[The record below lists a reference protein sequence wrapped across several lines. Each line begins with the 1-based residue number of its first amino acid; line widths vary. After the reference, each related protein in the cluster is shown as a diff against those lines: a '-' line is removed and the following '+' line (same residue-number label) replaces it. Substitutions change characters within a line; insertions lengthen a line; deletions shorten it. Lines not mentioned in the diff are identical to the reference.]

1 MSLIFCE
8 HGAEVNVIKVVPTIG
23 VVILIFTFMYYLQML
38 IPTYSDDYFYF
49 LMGNDYLG
57 RAVSHYMTW
66 SGRIVADTISSNML
80 ANLPKFLYSALNSA
94 ALVLLVYLVSSLP
107 SKLSK
112 ESDPLLP
119 IVMVL
124 IWALYFIANPS
135 FVETSMWIVGSSN
148 YLWTSLAILVYF
160 SLSIKALSSNNLKCS
175 ALILISSFVAGCTN
189 ESTGVFVPIFSIFLV
204 AFYVPKGK
212 RIFNSINI
220 GVIGGLFG
228 WLVLILSP
236 GNTARALN
244 FTDWYKNPWLNRIGS
259 YVYNQLP
266 VALSEL
272 WPLLLTM
279 VYLSIVAIAAGRHS
293 HSKWGIF
300 FFISAM
306 GSALAMAASPYVPSR
321 SYNGALVFLLIS
333 LSFTLHSTV
342 SIWGSPV
349 VRIAYLSPAILF
361 CAVFVLPQITML
373 KSDLELVHQ
382 QEKIRNDILN
392 GAKSN
397 DIKYVK
403 VPEFI
408 TNPYIGKLT
417 QGFPSNYA
425 YMAKYWGF
433 AEISPF
439 SVGFNYAHIKI
450 NDKELVVN
458 ASLSDSVK
466 LEKIIFY
473 DELLPFYME
482 RKGMAIYQFNTDPSK
497 LTTDDNVLFLHY
509 ITANGEHMNA
519 DLGVVTAVKLGNHW
533 YTERHISPE
542 ITPDTIS
549 SISLGLFDKV
559 KLSRVSS
566 ITLDLE

>member
-1 MSLIFCE
+1 MI
-8 HGAEVNVIKVVPTIG
+8 V
-23 VVILIFTFMYYLQML
+23 IFTLMYYLQML

-94 ALVLLVYLVSSLP
+94 ALLALVYLISSLP

-112 ESDPLLP
+112 ESDPFLP
-119 IVMVL
+119 IIMVV
-124 IWALYFIANPS
+124 IWGLYFLANPS
-135 FVETSMWIVGSSN
+135 FVETSMWIVGSAN

-160 SLSIKALSSNNLKCS
+160 SLSIKAVSNNNLKYS
-175 ALILISSFVAGCTN
+175 PLIFISSFIAGCTN
-189 ESTGVFVPIFSIFLV
+189 ESTGIFVPIFSIFLV
-204 AFYVPKGK
+204 MFYAPKGK
-212 RIFNSINI
+212 KILNSINF
-220 GVIGGLFG
+220 GVIGSLLG

-244 FTDWYKNPWLNRIGS
+244 FTDWYKHPWLYRIGS
-259 YVYNQLP
+259 YVYSQLP
-266 VALSEL
+266 VGLSEL

-293 HSKWGIF
+293 HSKWAIF
-300 FFISAM
+300 FFISAI

-342 SIWGSPV
+342 SIWRSPV

-361 CAVFVLPQITML
+361 CAAFLLPQITML

-382 QEKIRNDILN
+382 QENIRNDILSS
-392 GAKSN
+392 AKSN
-397 DIKYVK
+397 GIKSVK

-408 TNPYIGKLT
+408 TNPYIGKVSS
-417 QGFPSNYA
+417 GFPSNYA

-439 SVGFNYAHIKI
+439 PAGFNYAHIKTH
-450 NDKELVVN
+450 NKEFVIN

-482 RKGMAIYQFNTDPSK
+482 RKGMAIYQFNSDPSK
-497 LTTDDNVLFLHY
+497 LTTGDNVMFLHY
-509 ITANGEHMNA
+509 IAANGEYMNA
-519 DLGVVTAVKLGNHW
+519 DLGVVTAVKFGNHW
-533 YTERHISPE
+533 YTERNLSPE
-542 ITPDTIS
+542 ISPNTIS
-549 SISLGLFDKV
+549 EISLGIFDKV
-559 KLSRVSS
+559 KLNRVSS
-566 ITLDLE
+566 ITYNVK